1 MNARQEKFH
10 NSNNKKRRL
19 TRNLND
25 ALDNFLLPSGNR
37 RDHPFRGSKVPTASS
52 GRSAIRRRESDQS
65 RVVSA
70 ELIGGIGS
78 FRNATLAASGS
89 HFSRNVIRE
98 TETYAISST
107 HGFGGQHGRR
117 GPCDRA
123 SARCNGTSRPPVAAP
138 TKKKKQ
144 ALEPERFRKGPELAH
159 LRRVQADLDQS
170 GPTVV
175 GVGHHAGCRGDSDPT
190 RSHH

>member
-1 MNARQEKFH
+1 M
-10 NSNNKKRRL
+10 
-19 TRNLND
+19 
-25 ALDNFLLPSGNR
+25 
-37 RDHPFRGSKVPTASS
+37 PTASS
-52 GRSAIRRRESDQS
+52 GRSGIRRRESDQS

-89 HFSRNVIRE
+89 HFP
-98 TETYAISST
+98 
-107 HGFGGQHGRR
+107 GML
-117 GPCDRA
+117 
-123 SARCNGTSRPPVAAP
+123 SARLKLTPSLRPTDLVDNMDVEDHATERARGAMEPAVHQQQHP
-138 TKKKKQ
+138 QKRKQ

-159 LRRVQADLDQS
+159 LRRVQEDLDQS